1 MRKNLWPGL
10 ALLGLMVAALWVFVE
25 RPSVPDVMD
34 DRWWSLIVLALLAGV
49 ALQAFRAG
57 ARDRHSEGTP
67 ASAVASGGQAG
78 ATTPPARTVLL
89 VRGAAVATRCGHDPE
104 AVLQA
109 LGPQPS
115 MPEPDPDW
123 LDDQGLP
130 RLSARCS
137 TLDVSRVTAALT
149 ASTSGAAA
157 GRPGL
162 VRALALQADALDGLQ
177 AAVQALPCRGG
188 LDVHWTVPD
197 HWNEEERRRA
207 HDWLMDDLTARLPPD
222 AGPVT
227 IRLVGPA
234 GLGSSLDR
242 LCPRALG
249 PDTPPCESRATLI
262 LACDSLIDPQQTASA
277 ALPGEAAAALLVETQ
292 LPDET
297 SPQDGVLA
305 RLSWL
310 GASSSEH
317 PSERSLRDLAA
328 QALDI
333 ACEAMVVGRV
343 LSDVGLTGP
352 EARQVLDATVELLP
366 QLDVGERLC
375 RIGLACGDLGCAGP
389 LVALAL
395 GSHASHQDGAAA
407 LLLLTG
413 RQPATA
419 LLTPMRPAATSP
431 ACAASH

>member
-1 MRKNLWPGL
+1 MRKNLWLGVT
-10 ALLGLMVAALWVFVE
+10 LLGLMAAALWFFVE
-25 RPSVPDVMD
+25 RPSVPDGID
-34 DRWWSLIVLALLAGV
+34 DRWWSVIVLALLAGV
-49 ALQAFRAG
+49 ALLAFRAG
-57 ARDRHSEGTP
+57 ARDDHSASTP
-67 ASAVASGGQAG
+67 APAIASGEGAVA
-78 ATTPPARTVLL
+78 TPPAQPVLL

-115 MPEPDPDW
+115 MPEPDTDW

-149 ASTSGAAA
+149 ASTSDAA

-177 AAVQALPCRGG
+177 AAVQALPCHGG
-188 LDVHWTVPD
+188 LEVHWTVPD

-207 HDWLMDDLTARLPPD
+207 HDWLMNDLTARLPPD

-234 GLGSSLDR
+234 GLGASLDR
-242 LCPRALG
+242 LCLRTLG
-249 PDTPPCESRATLI
+249 PDTPPCESRATLV

-277 ALPGEAAAALLVETQ
+277 ALPGEAAAALLVEPQ

-297 SPQDGVLA
+297 SPQEGVLA
-305 RLSWL
+305 RVTWPGLPCS
-310 GASSSEH
+310 AS
-317 PSERSLRDLAA
+317 PSECSLRDLAA
-328 QALDI
+328 QVLDT
-333 ACEAMVVGRV
+333 ASEATVVGRV

-419 LLTPMRPAATSP
+419 LLTPMRSATPSP
-431 ACAASH
+431 ARAASH

>member
-1 MRKNLWPGL
+1 MRKNLWLGVT
-10 ALLGLMVAALWVFVE
+10 LLGLMAAALWFFVE
-25 RPSVPDVMD
+25 RPSVPDGMD
-34 DRWWSLIVLALLAGV
+34 DRWWSVIVLALLAGV
-49 ALQAFRAG
+49 ALLAFRAG
-57 ARDRHSEGTP
+57 ARDDHSASTP
-67 ASAVASGGQAG
+67 APAIASGEGAVA
-78 ATTPPARTVLL
+78 TPPAQPVLL

-115 MPEPDPDW
+115 MPEPDTDW

-149 ASTSGAAA
+149 ASTSDAA

-177 AAVQALPCRGG
+177 AAVQALPCHGG
-188 LDVHWTVPD
+188 LEVHWTVPD

-207 HDWLMDDLTARLPPD
+207 HDWLMNDLTARLPPD

-234 GLGSSLDR
+234 GLGASLDR
-242 LCPRALG
+242 LCLRTLG
-249 PDTPPCESRATLI
+249 PDTPPCESRATLV

-277 ALPGEAAAALLVETQ
+277 ALPGEAAAALLVEPQ

-297 SPQDGVLA
+297 SPQEGVLA
-305 RLSWL
+305 RVTWPGLPCS
-310 GASSSEH
+310 AS
-317 PSERSLRDLAA
+317 PSECSLRDLAA
-328 QALDI
+328 QVLDT
-333 ACEAMVVGRV
+333 ASEATVVGRV

-419 LLTPMRPAATSP
+419 LLTPMRSATPSP
-431 ACAASH
+431 ARAASH

>member
-1 MRKNLWPGL
+1 MRKNLWFGL

-25 RPSVPDVMD
+25 QPSVPDVMD

-57 ARDRHSEGTP
+57 ARDAHSASTP
-67 ASAVASGGQAG
+67 AAAVASGEG
-78 ATTPPARTVLL
+78 AVATPPPRPVLL

-109 LGPQPS
+109 LGPQPL
-115 MPEPDPDW
+115 MPEPDPEW

-162 VRALALQADALDGLQ
+162 LRALALQADALDGLQ
-177 AAVQALPCRGG
+177 ATVQALPCRDG

-197 HWNEEERRRA
+197 HWNEEERRKA
-207 HDWLMDDLTARLPPD
+207 HDWLKDDLKARLRPD

-227 IRLVGPA
+227 IHLAAPA
-234 GLGSSLDR
+234 GLAASLDR

-249 PDTPPCESRATLI
+249 PDAPSCQSRATLV
-262 LACDSLIDPQQTASA
+262 LACDSLIDPQQTSSA
-277 ALPGEAAAALLVETQ
+277 ALPGEAAAALLVETH
-292 LPDET
+292 LSDET
-297 SPQDGVLA
+297 LPQDDVLA
-305 RLSWL
+305 RVTWP
-310 GASSSEH
+310 GIPSSPPPSEH
-317 PSERSLRDLAA
+317 SLRDLAA
-328 QALDI
+328 QALD
-333 ACEAMVVGRV
+333 AASEATVVGRV

-352 EARQVLDATVELLP
+352 KARQVLDATVELLP

-375 RIGLACGDLGCAGP
+375 RIGLACGDLGSAGP

-395 GSHASHQDGAAA
+395 GSHASHQDGTAA
-407 LLLLTG
+407 LLLLAE

-419 LLTPMRPAATSP
+419 LLTPIRPAATDP
-431 ACAASH
+431 ACTASS